1 MDDSAAGTT
10 PNMDDLVA
18 QLKAKVAERR
28 KSGTYPDGLEAKLS
42 QHLERLAAHRA
53 TDPAHTAGATV
64 EAVVRTS
71 GFDPARIVVDSRMPG
86 GSAFHR
92 GVGKLVSRQTQG
104 VLEQVQEFADAV
116 RVALQVMTE
125 AIQDPYF
132 HRHRDLE
139 GQLDAAFERLAEY
152 EREPIDTRMAFAQLQ
167 RRVEE
172 LEAAERRRGFRP
184 WFTNAAFE
192 EEFRGSGEDLSARY
206 VDLAQQLV
214 GCSPVIDVGCGRG
227 EFLALLVQ
235 QGVEARGVEVD
246 AKLVEQCR
254 EQELEVD
261 LAADGIAWLDGAA
274 DGSLG
279 GITLIQVVE
288 HLSSQQVVDLIAI
301 AASKLRPGG
310 KLVIETV
317 NPQSLYVYAHAFYVD
332 PTHANPVHPAY
343 LTFLVREAGFDG
355 VAIDWRS
362 APPEHELL
370 DELPT
375 GDDPATAAFNA
386 NVRRL
391 NQLLFASQ
399 DYAVIAIR

>member
-1 MDDSAAGTT
+1 MDE
-10 PNMDDLVA
+10 LVA

-28 KSGTYPDGLEAKLS
+28 KSGAYPDGLEAKLS

-53 TDPAHTAGATV
+53 TDPTHTTGAAV
-64 EAVVRTS
+64 EAVARTS

-86 GSAFHR
+86 GQALHR

-104 VLEQVQEFADAV
+104 ILEQVQEFADSV
-116 RVALQVMTE
+116 RVALQVMGE
-125 AIQDPYF
+125 ALQDPYF

-152 EREPIDTRMAFAQLQ
+152 EREPVDTRMAFAELQ
-167 RRVEE
+167 RRVED
-172 LEAAERRRGFRP
+172 LEAAERRRGFHP
-184 WFTNAAFE
+184 WFANAAFE
-192 EEFRGSGEDLSARY
+192 EAFRGSGEDLGTRY
-206 VDLAQQLV
+206 IDLAQQLD
-214 GCSPVIDVGCGRG
+214 GCSPVIDIGCGRG
-227 EFLALLVQ
+227 EFLSLLVRR
-235 QGVEARGVEVD
+235 GVEARGVEVD
-246 AKLVEQCR
+246 PKLVEHCR

-288 HLSSQQVVDLIAI
+288 HLSAQQVVDLVAI

-310 KLVIETV
+310 KLVVETV
-317 NPQSLYVYAHAFYVD
+317 NPQSLYVFAHAFYVD

-355 VAIDWRS
+355 VTIDWRS
-362 APPEHELL
+362 APPDTELL

-375 GDDPATAAFNA
+375 TEDAATTVFNT

-391 NQLLFASQ
+391 NQLLFAPQ